1 VKQKTAKDRF
11 SRALRRFREWCR
23 WHRHDPLKAQHLV
36 LEKKLN
42 GHYAYYGITGN
53 SLAIA
58 RLFDAVK
65 HVWRKALE
73 RRSQQRLPWRKMQKL
88 LERFPLPAPRIVHKF
103 GT

>member
-1 VKQKTAKDRF
+1 MPATTRGAANYISGSFLTSSPGSLLASV
-11 SRALRRFREWCR
+11 E
-23 WHRHDPLKAQHLV
+23 
-36 LEKKLN
+36 
-42 GHYAYYGITGN
+42 AYYGITGN

-58 RLFDAVK
+58 RLFNAVK

-88 LERFPLPAPRIVHKF
+88 LERFPLPAPRIVHKY